1 MTKSVDLFV
10 IGGGINGAAVA
21 RDAVGRGL
29 TVQLAEMNDYASA
42 TSSASS
48 KLIHGGLRYLESYE
62 FGLVRASLR
71 EREVMMRNAPH
82 LVYPLRFLLP
92 MSRALPRSPF
102 VVHLGLWLYDI
113 LSGRKLLA
121 PSGYL
126 SPLEKAAL
134 PRLRQSE
141 IRTVLHYPDCWADD
155 ARLTLETLLDARTRG
170 ADIGNFREV
179 TAIRPLDDGYL
190 VEYRGRLG
198 AHATR
203 ARFVVNAGGP
213 WAASVLARAEGAG
226 RRRGL
231 RFVRGS
237 HIVIAMPDPPQK
249 DAYTLQ
255 LDDKRVAFVLPWL
268 ERYLIIGTT
277 DADHP
282 GDPGDVYC
290 SDEERDYLL
299 AAYNRF
305 FAPEIGPDDI
315 VWTYA
320 GVRPLIDDGNAN
332 LSEITRDYVI
342 ESEQHGSGGLI
353 TIYGGKLTT
362 HRKLADEVMDELTGL
377 GADLGPDWTGEAA
390 LHGGAMSRQE
400 LTDLAA
406 SQREV
411 DPEIAR
417 RWVFTYGSETTSLLA
432 AIEADPALTE
442 ETVPGVPEAELIH
455 AVDVEDVQTAEDFL
469 YRRTKLFLTLDP
481 TQVKILEAWF
491 EAYRRGKE
499 NADEHGHDHEAG

>member
-29 TVQLAEMNDYASA
+29 TVQLAEMGDYASA

-62 FGLVRASLR
+62 FGLVRSSLK
-71 EREVMMRNAPH
+71 EREVIMRIAPH
-82 LVYPLRFLLP
+82 LVFPMRFLLP
-92 MSRALPRSPF
+92 MSRNLPRSPIL
-102 VVHLGLWLYDI
+102 VSLGLWLYDI

-134 PRLRQSE
+134 PRLRLGE

-155 ARLTLETLLDARTRG
+155 ARLTLETLLDARDRG
-170 ADIGNFREV
+170 ANIANYREV

-190 VEYRGRLG
+190 VEYRDHSG

-203 ARFVVNAGGP
+203 ARFVVNAAGP
-213 WAASVLARAEGAG
+213 WAARVLDRAEDAG

-237 HIVIAMPDPPQK
+237 HIVIAMPDPPQQ

-255 LDDKRVAFVLPWL
+255 LDDKRVVFVLPWL

-277 DADHP
+277 DAEHT

-290 SDEERDYLL
+290 SDQERDYLL
-299 AAYNRF
+299 AAYNQF
-305 FAPEIGPDDI
+305 FEPEIGAGDI

-320 GVRPLIDDGNAN
+320 GVRPLLDDGNAN
-332 LSEITRDYVI
+332 LSEITRDYVL
-342 ESEQHGSGGLI
+342 EAEGRGNGGLV

-362 HRKLADEVMDELTGL
+362 HRKLAGDVMDELADL
-377 GADLGPDWTGEAA
+377 GADLGPAWTGEAP
-390 LHGGAMSRQE
+390 LHGGALTRQE
-400 LTDLAA
+400 LIDLAA
-406 SQREV
+406 SENEV
-411 DPEIAR
+411 DPDIR
-417 RWVFTYGSETTSLLA
+417 KRWVFTYGSEAATLFA
-432 AIEADPALTE
+432 AIKADPALAS
-442 ETVPGVPEAELIH
+442 ETVPGIPEAELIH
-455 AVDVEDVQTAEDFL
+455 AVDVEDVTTAQDFL

-481 TQVKILEAWF
+481 SHIKTLEAWF

-499 NADEHGHDHEAG
+499 NADEHGHDHQAG